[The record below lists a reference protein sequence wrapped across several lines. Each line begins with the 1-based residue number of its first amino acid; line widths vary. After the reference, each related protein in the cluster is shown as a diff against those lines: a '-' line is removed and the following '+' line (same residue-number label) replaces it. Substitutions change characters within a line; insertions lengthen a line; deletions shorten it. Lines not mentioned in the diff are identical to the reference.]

1 MAQEN
6 QDKFQASL
14 TIETDIA
21 ADQVTLKHYAGIDI
35 ASIQRDP
42 DAGGLIYTFELTE
55 PVPDGEE
62 IVAVHGYQLGVSGP
76 PPILISVH
84 WLSPTLRQLLVTDY
98 IGGSTGIDFHVDLTF
113 YRRHNQ
119 AAA

>member
-21 ADQVTLKHYAGIDI
+21 ADQVTLKHYAGINI

-42 DAGGLIYTFELTE
+42 DAGGLIYTFELAE

-62 IVAVHGYQLGVSGP
+62 IVAK
-76 PPILISVH
+76 
-84 WLSPTLRQLLVTDY
+84 R
-98 IGGSTGIDFHVDLTF
+98 IDDMS
-113 YRRHNQ
+113 RRHVAGIT
-119 AAA
+119 AASPYLAPLLCSE